1 MDWSTRSSLRQQI
14 LIKTCMLKH
23 GQTKIFSSNEL
34 AQIEAVTTL
43 HAKRWAVVPLQ
54 AEEPIGVE
62 RLKKLS
68 RHTVS

>member
-1 MDWSTRSSLRQQI
+1 
-14 LIKTCMLKH
+14 MLKH